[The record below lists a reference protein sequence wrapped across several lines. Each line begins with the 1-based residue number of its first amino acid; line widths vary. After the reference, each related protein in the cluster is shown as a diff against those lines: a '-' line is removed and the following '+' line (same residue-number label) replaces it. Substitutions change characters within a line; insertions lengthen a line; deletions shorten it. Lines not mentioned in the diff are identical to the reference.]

1 MQRIL
6 AKELKEHIN
15 EKIKMAG
22 WVHSIRQL
30 SKVNF
35 LLLRDAT
42 GFAQAVV
49 DSKPQMQMLSKL
61 HMESVVEVEGKVV
74 AEKNAPGGFEIHAPE
89 IRVISEVKDVVPF
102 PINKAALNAN
112 LDTFLDHAAYGLRH
126 PEKRAIFKIT
136 AEIMRGFRNFLSDR
150 GFTEIATP
158 KIVASATE
166 SGANVFALN
175 YFDRKAYL
183 AQSPQFYKQMM
194 VSVFERVYEVGP
206 VFRAEPHA
214 TSRHLN
220 EYVSMDVEFGFIQDH
235 TTVMDLLARLI
246 RAILSHV
253 QEFAAEELK
262 ALNVVMPLAPE
273 EFPAVSFTEGQ
284 QLIAERYGEDCR
296 HEPDLSPQHERWLGE
311 WARETHQ
318 SDYVFVTGFPISKR
332 PFYTHPDPNDRNFAN
347 GFDLLFRGMELVT
360 GGQRLHLYE
369 DYVEVLSERNLPLE
383 PFQGYLD
390 AFRFGMPPHGGFA
403 IGLERFVTQLLGLQN
418 VREATLFPRDINRLT
433 P

>member
-1 MQRIL
+1 MQRIPT
-6 AKELKEHIN
+6 KELKEHLDERI
-15 EKIKMAG
+15 KIAG
-22 WVHSIRQL
+22 WIHGLRQL

-42 GFAQAVV
+42 GFAQVVV

-89 IRVISEVKDVVPF
+89 IRVVSEVKDVVPF
-102 PINKAALNAN
+102 PINKATLNVN
-112 LDTFLDHAAYGLRH
+112 LDTFLDYAAYGLRH
-126 PEKRAIFKIT
+126 PEKRAIFKIE
-136 AEIMRGFRNFLSDR
+136 AEIMRGFRNHLNDQ

-175 YFDRKAYL
+175 YFDGKAYL

-194 VSVFERVYEVGP
+194 VAVFERVYEVAP
-206 VFRAEPHA
+206 VFRAEPHS

-220 EYVSMDVEFGFIQDH
+220 EYVSMDVELGFVEDH
-235 TTVMDLLARLI
+235 TTVMEVLTVLV
-246 RAILSHV
+246 RAILT
-253 QEFAAEELK
+253 QIETFAAPELK
-262 ALNVVMPLAPE
+262 ALKVAMPLAPE
-273 EFPAVSFTEGQ
+273 KFPAISFREGQ
-284 QLIAERYGEDCR
+284 KLIAERYGEDCS

-311 WARETHQ
+311 WAREVHQ
-318 SDYVFVTGFPISKR
+318 SDYVFVTGFPMSKR
-332 PFYTHPDPNDRNFAN
+332 PFYTHPDPNDPDYAN

-369 DYVEVLSERNLPLE
+369 DYLEVLKARNLSPE